1 MNGLEVSEV
10 NLSEINNNKDV
21 RIDSQFWT
29 TKIFI
34 NENLEYRKIGDI
46 LNKSQ
51 YGISIA
57 MNEESEGYPIYR
69 MNEIHD
75 LLCDLSVDKYADVDH
90 DIAKK
95 FILKDGDV
103 LFNRTNSFEWVGR
116 TGIYYKNNK
125 DIRDY
130 IFASYLVRLIPDK
143 NYVLPEY
150 LNAFLN
156 CKYGVLDIKRRA
168 RQSINQTNVNPEE
181 VKEIKIPILS
191 MDFQKKIES
200 LTLGAN
206 NNIIESDRLYS
217 MAQDTLINEL
227 GLEKFNP
234 SIDKISVKTLK
245 DSFLRTGRL
254 DSEYYQKKYEDY
266 LDKVFNYQS
275 GYELLEDCCKLKD
288 KNFMP
293 KDDEMY
299 QYIELAN
306 VRENSD
312 IVDCELIAGKD
323 LPTRARRKVN
333 TGDVI
338 ISSVEGSLES
348 CALITSDFD
357 NSLCSTGFYVINSE
371 KLNSETLL
379 VAFKSSIMFNLM
391 KQRCSGT
398 ILTNIAKDEFLKLPI
413 PIIKNDV
420 QCEIAE
426 YIKTSQKYSTK
437 AKEMLVNSVKSVE
450 IAIDKGED
458 EAYNFLDRQT
468 DRQTDINWLL

>member
-1 MNGLEVSEV
+1 M
-10 NLSEINNNKDV
+10 
-21 RIDSQFWT
+21 
-29 TKIFI
+29 
-34 NENLEYRKIGDI
+34 
-46 LNKSQ
+46 
-51 YGISIA
+51 
-57 MNEESEGYPIYR
+57 
-69 MNEIHD
+69 
-75 LLCDLSVDKYADVDH
+75 
-90 DIAKK
+90 
-95 FILKDGDV
+95 
-103 LFNRTNSFEWVGR
+103 
-116 TGIYYKNNK
+116 
-125 DIRDY
+125 
-130 IFASYLVRLIPDK
+130 
-143 NYVLPEY
+143 PEY

-338 ISSVEGSLES
+338 ISSVAVSYTHL
-348 CALITSDFD
+348 
-357 NSLCSTGFYVINSE
+357 
-371 KLNSETLL
+371 TLP
-379 VAFKSSIMFNLM
+379 
-391 KQRCSGT
+391 
-398 ILTNIAKDEFLKLPI
+398 TNRE
-413 PIIKNDV
+413 
-420 QCEIAE
+420 E
-426 YIKTSQKYSTK
+426 
-437 AKEMLVNSVKSVE
+437 
-450 IAIDKGED
+450 
-458 EAYNFLDRQT
+458 
-468 DRQTDINWLL
+468 